1 MVYWCTMSER
11 LVTRSVLPTRPW
23 AKDLAD
29 VRQSLTA
36 SEQACG
42 KLRESE
48 RLLTATV
55 EANSVT
61 VKDLRDAL
69 EAGPHYNRS
78 HFSST

>member
-1 MVYWCTMSER
+1 
-11 LVTRSVLPTRPW
+11 
-23 AKDLAD
+23 LAD
-29 VRQSLTA
+29 VQQSLTA
-36 SEQACG
+36 SEQACD

-69 EAGPHYNRS
+69 EAGPHHNRS